1 MFKMNLIT
9 CIIVDDEPLALDLM
23 EKFVMR
29 TSFLKLLGCYDNAI
43 DALDAVRSGT
53 IHLIFLDI
61 QMPELNGIEFSQAI
75 DKNSKVIFTTA
86 FNQYALDGFRVNALD
101 YLLKPFNYAE
111 FLAAAEKA
119 QEWFAMKQDSAAGK
133 YIFVRS
139 EYKLIKII
147 LSEVL
152 CFESMK
158 DYVKIWRK
166 SAQRPTLTLMSL
178 KSLES
183 ILRQDKFMRIHRSFI
198 IALDEIQAI
207 EHNHVVLSDSKRIAI
222 AEQYKATFFDF
233 INRNCT
239 E

>member
-1 MFKMNLIT
+1 MNPIS

-29 TSFLKLLGCYDNAI
+29 TSFLKLLGRYDNAI
-43 DALDAVRSGT
+43 DALEAVRSGN
-53 IHLIFLDI
+53 INLVFLDI

-101 YLLKPFNYAE
+101 YLLKPFSYAE

-119 QEWFAMKQDSAAGK
+119 QEWFAMKCGSLEDK

-139 EYKLIKII
+139 EYQLIKI
-147 LSEVL
+147 VL
-152 CFESMK
+152 DDVICFESMK

-166 SAQRPTLTLMSL
+166 GIQHPTLTLMSL

-183 ILRQDKFMRIHRSFI
+183 ILRQNKFMRIHRSFI
-198 IALDEIQAI
+198 ISLGEIQAV
-207 EHNHVVLSDSKRIAI
+207 ERNHVVLSDGKHIAI
-222 AEQYKATFFDF
+222 AEQYKTTFLDF
-233 INRNCT
+233 VSRNSLG
-239 E
+239 